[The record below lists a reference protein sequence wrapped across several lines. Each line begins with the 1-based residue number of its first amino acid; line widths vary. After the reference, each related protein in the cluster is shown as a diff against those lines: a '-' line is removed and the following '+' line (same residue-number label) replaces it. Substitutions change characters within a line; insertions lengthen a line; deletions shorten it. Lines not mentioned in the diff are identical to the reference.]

1 MNFQTIRSFIRISRP
16 IFLLGAA
23 LVYALGVG
31 IAKYL
36 GFQINWEVYIL
47 GQLWVTGMQLTALYI
62 SEYFDFISNPKNV
75 HRTLFSNGSNANGE
89 NELPANV
96 SLYAAITSLT
106 AVAISTFDMLR
117 LGLVNPAV
125 ALVMALIFLGAL
137 FYSLPPVRLIT
148 RGYGE
153 LTISII
159 VANLVPALGFILQ
172 SGEFHRLLSM
182 STFPLTFLFLALNI
196 AYELPNYASD
206 LKNERQTL
214 LIRLGWQKGMVLHNV
229 LILTSF
235 LMLGLAMV
243 MGLPI
248 AVSWQGFLAL
258 PLGLFQIWYLSKIE
272 DGIKPQWSTFKLSAT
287 ALFGLMAYLMAFAF
301 WVR

>member
-75 HRTLFSNGSNANGE
+75 HRTLFSNGSN
-89 NELPANV
+89 
-96 SLYAAITSLT
+96 
-106 AVAISTFDMLR
+106 
-117 LGLVNPAV
+117 
-125 ALVMALIFLGAL
+125 LGAL